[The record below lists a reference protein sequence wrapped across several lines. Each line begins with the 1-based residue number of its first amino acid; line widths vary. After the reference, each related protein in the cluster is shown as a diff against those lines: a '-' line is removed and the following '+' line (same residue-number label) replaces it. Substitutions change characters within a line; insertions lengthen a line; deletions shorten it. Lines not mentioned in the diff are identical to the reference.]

1 MLRFNLF
8 LDSIE
13 NRTAAESVA
22 KQLLSYLDCNQE
34 STQDL
39 LSPWQNCVYLPNE
52 R

>member
-1 MLRFNLF
+1 MFF

-22 KQLLSYLDCNQE
+22 KQLLAYLDSNQQN
-34 STQDL
+34 TDAL
-39 LSPWQNCVYLPNE
+39 LSPWQNCVYPANE